1 MCGIAGIVSSSDIS
15 KRLLQSITSLEYRGY
30 DSCGMATHSKGCIE
44 VRKNI
49 GTVES
54 VNSKEKFSQMS
65 GSVGIAHT
73 RWATHGDVSKR
84 NAHPHTDSK
93 NHLALVHNG
102 IISNYNE
109 LRETLMKDGICFHS
123 DTDSEV
129 IAHMIASMQEKE
141 GLDLE
146 ASFVKVLS
154 EIEGSFAIAVIS
166 INVPG
171 TILCAKQGSPLS
183 IGLGEGTNFV
193 GSDFNAFLPFT
204 QSCIILDDGEY
215 ALVNERECIV
225 KETST
230 CNPINKKVTEIP
242 WEATMSD
249 RGSFSHYML
258 KEIYDQPSTIK
269 TALEIPRKELLN
281 FANFIDSSSDCFIAG
296 VGTTFY
302 VASLGQYFFNDLADF
317 FMPAI
322 STDEFVHLVKPRP
335 KSSLIVISQSGE
347 TFDTLNAVEYAKKN
361 NVKTAGI
368 VNVIGSTL
376 VRTVDHCIMQGAG
389 PEVSVISTKAA
400 LSQSVILF
408 LISLELSLLKKK
420 IDEKRV
426 KEIRTQ
432 VLCIADLIS
441 EILDERSGFFHSFTQ
456 KHLEMRNW
464 IFVGR
469 GIYYPIALECALKMK
484 EVTYLHAEGMS
495 AGFLKHGTISLIDE
509 NVNTV
514 VLIPPKEQEDLYNLT
529 LNSVQEIRARGGFV
543 LGIRFFDNNFP
554 KDLLSDEIIL
564 PSVSTFQAPFLHLL
578 SGQLLSYYMAVGL
591 KRNVDRPRSLAKS
604 VTVA

>member
-1 MCGIAGIVSSSDIS
+1 MCGIAGLVTSSDIS
-15 KRLLQSITSLEYRGY
+15 KILLQSITSLEYRGY
-30 DSCGMATHSKGCIE
+30 DSCGMATNSNGSIE
-44 VRKNI
+44 VRKNV

-54 VNSKEKFSQMS
+54 VNLKEQFLEMS
-65 GSVGIAHT
+65 GCVGIAHT
-73 RWATHGDVSKR
+73 RWATHGDVTQK

-93 NHLALVHNG
+93 NQLALVHNG

-109 LRETLMKDGICFHS
+109 LRENLIENGIKFYS

-129 IAHMIASMQEKE
+129 IGHLISFLMEKE
-141 GLDLE
+141 ELDLE
-146 ASFVKVLS
+146 SSFVKVLS
-154 EIEGSFAIAVIS
+154 KIEGSFALAVIS
-166 INVPG
+166 VNVPE

-183 IGLGEGTNFV
+183 IGLGEGTNFI

-204 QSCIILDDGEY
+204 QSSIILDDGEY
-215 ALVNERECIV
+215 ALVNERECVV
-225 KETST
+225 KTTKT
-230 CNPINKKVTEIP
+230 CKTIKKKVTEIP

-249 RGSFSHYML
+249 RGAFSHYML

-269 TALEIPRKELLN
+269 AALEIPRKELSD
-281 FANFIDSSSDCFIAG
+281 FANFINSSSECFIAG

-302 VASLGQYFFNDLADF
+302 IASLGQYFFNEYSDS

-335 KSSLIVISQSGE
+335 ESSLIVISQSGE

-361 NVKTAGI
+361 SVKTGGI

-376 VRTVDHCIMQGAG
+376 VRSVDKCIMQGAG

-400 LSQSVILF
+400 LSQSVILL
-408 LISLELSLLKKK
+408 LIALELSLLRKK
-420 IDEKRV
+420 INEKKV

-432 VLCIADLIS
+432 VLAVTDLVS
-441 EILDERSGFFHSFTQ
+441 ETLDERSGFFHSFAQ
-456 KHLEMRNW
+456 KHLKMRNW

-514 VLIPPKEQEDLYNLT
+514 ALIPPKEQEDLYNLT
-529 LNSVQEIRARGGFV
+529 LNSIQEIRARGGFV
-543 LGIRFFDNNFP
+543 LGIRFSDEGFP

-564 PSVSTFQAPFLHLL
+564 PSVSIFQTPFLHLL